1 MTILCLCP
9 FLRTSV
15 VSRSPNDEFPGFCF
29 FIAIRATYNELD
41 EARFLGCDLMN
52 VENLGY
58 LKNMAISFR
67 GENLGLN
74 LLRRREN
81 IKKQGQNFDP
91 AFVNL

>member
-15 VSRSPNDEFPGFCF
+15 VSRSPNAEFPRFCF
-29 FIAIRATYNELD
+29 FIAIRANYNELD
-41 EARFLGCDLMN
+41 QARFLGCGLMD
-52 VENLGY
+52 VENFGY

-74 LLRRREN
+74 LLQRREN
-81 IKKQGQNFDP
+81 IKRQGQN
-91 AFVNL
+91 